1 MGGWRGG
8 RGFFGWLEE
17 TGVVSARS
25 IAVEKVRGTY
35 VGCSGR
41 GSCGRQHRHD
51 LRLCEIT
58 IHGSPQHGGDVWTE
72 EAEFDVVD
80 ADPNCEKSVFFFP
93 WGVRGCGDEV
103 GGEGGGLVDEG
114 LNPGAEGG
122 NDGGVDGG
130 AAVGEVVGEEGG
142 RVVSIYEVAARRG

>member
-1 MGGWRGG
+1 VLGALLSRKCGGHTWDAQ
-8 RGFFGWLEE
+8 EE
-17 TGVVSARS
+17 EVAGAS
-25 IAVEKVRGTY
+25 IV
-35 VGCSGR
+35 
-41 GSCGRQHRHD
+41 HD

-58 IHGSPQHGGDVWTE
+58 IHGSPQHGGDVWTD

-103 GGEGGGLVDEG
+103 GGEGGGLVDKG
-114 LNPGAEGG
+114 LDPGAEGG